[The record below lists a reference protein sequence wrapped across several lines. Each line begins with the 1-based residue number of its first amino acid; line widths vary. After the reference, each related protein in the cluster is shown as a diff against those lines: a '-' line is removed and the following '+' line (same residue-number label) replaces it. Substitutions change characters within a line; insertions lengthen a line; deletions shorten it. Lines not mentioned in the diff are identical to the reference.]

1 MEDDFLCTIA
11 DVVHGSDPCH
21 LILRFQL
28 LIDTLFLCQLC
39 YEQVE
44 FVSCLSVNVSQI
56 AVQYSAENKIGIE
69 DGAMFFQVLLVL
81 PAPHTNGKCPRFIQH

>member
-1 MEDDFLCTIA
+1 MAPT
-11 DVVHGSDPCH
+11 PCH

-69 DGAMFFQVLLVL
+69 DGRCSFRYCWCFLPHMPIGDVL
-81 PAPHTNGKCPRFIQH
+81 ASSNTKQGI